1 MTARVGLLRP
11 GGSCTS
17 TRPSTR
23 CPCPMRL
30 GGRTTWY
37 LTASL
42 QGDDKGELPA
52 RFQAASA
59 TYDDL
64 GRMGLSRLGCP
75 FRARLHC
82 SYPGEQIGSRTS
94 LHWVRD
100 EARPRPRGCAL
111 GLLMDPATRPFTCRL
126 VAQPC
131 RGVDRQDSRPTGPG
145 HLPTRGT
152 LWAVVLSLIVAAQD
166 PLTPGEV

>member
-52 RFQAASA
+52 HFSGCVLLRMTTWAAWASRGSVDPFERAYIVVTQASKSGAE
-59 TYDDL
+59 L
-64 GRMGLSRLGCP
+64 
-75 FRARLHC
+75 
-82 SYPGEQIGSRTS
+82 
-94 LHWVRD
+94 WVRD
-100 EARPRPRGCAL
+100 ETRPRPRGCAL